1 MNMKP
6 TTTNRALL
14 VGALALAVLWIV
26 PSGLPLAWRT
36 GAGFGVGASIFTWWM
51 RARAGRRA
59 RGTKVSRP
67 APATRPGPQRSYEA
81 VLIRWAIMAALLLG
95 LGIGMDH
102 PFAFQIWPM
111 LLVPKRGAN
120 PVAAAP
126 RWLRPSI
133 AAMQAICVTA
143 LAWPIVNVISEGRF
157 GVPAPPGT
165 AGTLTVGALAL
176 VVAFAADPLARRLRP
191 VAAQEQKEASA
202 LGIAPATVRRR
213 TRSSGRVKRRGAT
226 RARS

>member
-1 MNMKP
+1 MTP
-6 TTTNRALL
+6 TTTSRALL
-14 VGALALAVLWIV
+14 VVALALAVVWIV

-51 RARAGRRA
+51 RARAGRRPM
-59 RGTKVSRP
+59 GTKAPRP
-67 APATRPGPQRSYEA
+67 APATRPGPPRSNEA

-95 LGIGMDH
+95 LAIGMDH

-126 RWLRPSI
+126 RWLRLSI
-133 AAMQAICVTA
+133 AALQALCVTA
-143 LAWPIVNVISEGRF
+143 LAWPIVNVVSAGRF

-191 VAAQEQKEASA
+191 VEAQEEKATPA
-202 LGIAPATVRRR
+202 LAIAPAPVRRR
-213 TRSSGRVKRRGAT
+213 AGSRGRVKGRGT
-226 RARS
+226 RRARS